1 MRRLIGLALA
11 ATVIGAV
18 WILLRDLLAER
29 EIEESLPAT
38 DSSSATTGAS
48 GNGAGGPSKAELYRE
63 AQRLDV
69 EGRSKMTKDELAAA
83 ISAARQGSVT

>member
-1 MRRLIGLALA
+1 MRRLIGLAVA

-29 EIEESLPAT
+29 EIEESQPGST
-38 DSSSATTGAS
+38 GTGAS
-48 GNGAGGPSKAELYRE
+48 GNGAGGMSKAELYRE
-63 AQRLDV
+63 AQELDV

-83 ISAARQGSVT
+83 IEAARQGSAS